1 MTSIAQDAEVRVLRL
16 SAILTILFT
25 IGAGAVALVSDSETM
40 TLEAMSGL
48 VDVAVSL
55 LAIFVVRK
63 IQEPANSRYHF
74 GYAKYEPLMIGMEG
88 TLVGAVCLAAIA
100 YSVRDL
106 MHPDPVDE
114 PHLVIIYAGAGFL
127 LSVLFGAYMKRVGK
141 RTGSQLVLAQAD
153 LWIVEG
159 WLSLG
164 VFIAFFLAVILSKGP
179 KADYS
184 AYVDPAVCIVLSV
197 TLLRKPLEILK
208 ESFADLVDANPFA
221 ETANTVEESAR
232 QCVERHRLKG
242 VQWVRVRKAG
252 RRVFVMVSFLE
263 NPEESPEERERV
275 RQAVDA
281 DMLRLNP
288 DEDVS
293 VLFRSG
299 PAAGERV
306 APGRS

>member
-1 MTSIAQDAEVRVLRL
+1 MTSDAQNAEVRVLRI
-16 SAILTILFT
+16 SAILTVLFT
-25 IGAGAVALVSDSETM
+25 VGAGAVALISDSETM

-88 TLVGAVCLAAIA
+88 TLVAAVCLGAIA
-100 YSVRDL
+100 YSIRDL

-127 LSVLFGAYMKRVGK
+127 LSVLFGAYMKRVG
-141 RTGSQLVLAQAD
+141 RRAGSQLVLAQAE
-153 LWIVEG
+153 LWIIEG

-164 VFIAFFLAVILSKGP
+164 VFIAFFLAVILTRSP

-184 AYVDPAVCIVLSV
+184 AYVDPAVCIVLSLI
-197 TLLRKPLEILK
+197 LLRKPLEILK
-208 ESFADLVDANPFA
+208 ESFSDLVDANPFA
-221 ETANTVEESAR
+221 ETANSVEDSAR
-232 QCVERHRLKG
+232 QCVERYRLKG
-242 VQWVRVRKAG
+242 IQWVRVRKAG

-263 NPEESPEERERV
+263 NQDESPEERDRV

-281 DMLRLNP
+281 EMLRLNP
-288 DEDVS
+288 DVDVS
-293 VLFRSG
+293 VLYRRG
-299 PAAGERV
+299 PLAG
-306 APGRS
+306 